1 MKRFLVLFAF
11 VLASFLVGCTNNMEN
26 TPVSPQDEFTLSK
39 VPVPIKIVVDGTST
53 VDPYNNWLVEFD
65 ATIVG
70 SHIGKSIAVGT
81 ANLVF
86 TSPTGGD
93 LINGAFTITA
103 ANGDELN
110 MVGDGT
116 FLINGLITEYN
127 LDFTFDGGTGRFA
140 EATGICIGGGIGEQI
155 DPNNPLVKSV
165 HLEGAGN
172 ILY

>member
-1 MKRFLVLFAF
+1 MKHFLVFFTAALVFT
-11 VLASFLVGCTNNMEN
+11 LAGCQNQET
-26 TPVSPQDEFTLSK
+26 TPVSPGDFAALSK
-39 VPVPIKIVVDGTST
+39 VPVPIKIVVDGTSI